1 MARMHAR
8 RHGKSRSVKPAQP
21 KQHDWI
27 RYDAQEVEMLIVK
40 LAKDGKSSAEIGLI
54 LRDVYGIPDARVI
67 LGKKI
72 GRVLKEKGLAPEIP
86 DDLRAL
92 IRRAIRVRA
101 HLEEHRKDVWSKR
114 GLQLIESKIRRL
126 VRYYKETGR
135 LPADWKYDPERVKL
149 LIR

>member
-8 RHGKSRSVKPAQP
+8 RRGKSRSVKPAQP
-21 KQHDWI
+21 RKHDWV

-40 LAKDGKSSAEIGLI
+40 LAKDGKTSAEIGLI
-54 LRDVYGIPDARVI
+54 LRDVYGIPDVRTI

-72 GRVLKEKGLAPEIP
+72 SRVLAEKSLQPELP
-86 DDLRAL
+86 EDLLAL
-92 IRRAIRVRA
+92 IRRAIRVRT
-101 HLEEHRKDVWSKR
+101 HLEEHRKDLWSKR

-126 VRYYKETGR
+126 VRYYKEKGR

-149 LIR
+149 LVR